1 MIRVFL
7 LFLILVSR
15 TVLACEVIDD
25 TGQIIHLQHPA
36 QRIISLAPDITEI
49 VFSIGA
55 GKKIVGVMRGS
66 DYPPQ
71 AKQIP
76 IVASYNTID
85 TEAILAL
92 HPDLI
97 IRWSDDHASEQLKKF
112 TIPVYVSHQKNI
124 LDIPE
129 TMRRL
134 GCLTGTEKNA
144 EKTANQFIQH
154 YQKIKSEYAHKKTV
168 TVFYQV
174 WPKPLMTITKTSWI
188 NEVITLCGGKNIY
201 ENLRGAAPQVSL
213 ESVIVANP
221 DVIMGSRVEN
231 WQRKHVYQIDTN
243 LIERA
248 GPRLLNGVDSM
259 CKQLDDV
266 RNDITQR

>member
-7 LFLILVSR
+7 LFLILVSH

-25 TGQIIHLQHPA
+25 AGQTIHLNHPA

-55 GKKIVGVMRGS
+55 GKNIVGVMRGS
-66 DYPPQ
+66 DYPLQ
-71 AKQIP
+71 AKKIP
-76 IVASYNTID
+76 IVASYNNVD

-97 IRWSDDHASEQLKKF
+97 IRWSDDHASEQLKKLA
-112 TIPVYVSHQKNI
+112 IPVYVSHQKNI

-144 EKTANQFIQH
+144 EKTATQFFQQ
-154 YQKIKSEYAHKKTV
+154 YQKIKSKYSHKKTV

-188 NEVITLCGGKNIY
+188 NEVITLCGGKNIF
-201 ENLRGAAPQVSL
+201 ENLHGAAPQVSL

-221 DVIMGSRVEN
+221 DVIIGSHVEN
-231 WQRKHVYQIDTN
+231 WQRKHVYQIDTD

-248 GPRLLNGVDSM
+248 GPRLLNGVENLCM
-259 CKQLDDV
+259 LLDDA
-266 RNDITQR
+266 RNDITRR